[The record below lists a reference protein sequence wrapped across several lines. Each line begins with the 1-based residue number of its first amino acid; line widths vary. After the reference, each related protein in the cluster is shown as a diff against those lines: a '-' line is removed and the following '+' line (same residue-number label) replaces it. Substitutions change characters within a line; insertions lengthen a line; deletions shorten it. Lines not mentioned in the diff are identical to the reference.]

1 MQNLYNLYKF
11 NENDDPYEIQKK
23 VALKLNNGQ
32 AYPIYLGKK
41 DKLENCEACKGKG
54 EIVLPDGKSYNCP
67 ACFGWGYHQVKTPE
81 EWLIGNKRTITSI
94 NISTEEIVYFFSCN
108 GYKADNVFLT
118 LKEAQEEINRRN
130 KLLREKEAIEAKIN
144 E

>member
-1 MQNLYNLYKF
+1 MKGNSP
-11 NENDDPYEIQKK
+11 ENYIFMPGTK
-23 VALKLNNGQ
+23 

-67 ACFGWGYHQVKTPE
+67 ACFGWGYHQ
-81 EWLIGNKRTITSI
+81 
-94 NISTEEIVYFFSCN
+94 
-108 GYKADNVFLT
+108 
-118 LKEAQEEINRRN
+118 EAQEEINRRN